1 MLSSESDART
11 LKDRIVGEPL
21 CPPGIKGWRTIGIC
35 LMKIHRVFVS
45 AAAIAFIALPLHAA
59 VTVSYGDP
67 DRFTDAGDR
76 NNDPRKI
83 MLTLERYLKELGDRY
98 LPPQSNLK
106 IEVLDLDRA
115 GRPRMNLPTE
125 IRIVTGKADM
135 PCIELNYTLEAG
147 GQVLQSQRE
156 RVCDP
161 DYLRSLDPK
170 YSEHDPLVYEKR
182 MLEEWFR
189 KRFAKAVPPS

>member
-1 MLSSESDART
+1 MR
-11 LKDRIVGEPL
+11 
-21 CPPGIKGWRTIGIC
+21 
-35 LMKIHRVFVS
+35 IHRGFVS
-45 AAAIAFIALPLHAA
+45 AAAIMFMALPLHAA

-67 DRFTDAGDR
+67 DRFTDAGDS
-76 NNDPRKI
+76 NSDPRKV
-83 MLTLERYLKELGDRY
+83 MLTLERHLKELGDRY

-125 IRIVTGKADM
+125 IRIVNGKVDM
-135 PCIELNYTLEAG
+135 PCIELNYTLE
-147 GQVLQSQRE
+147 VDSKVEQSRRE

-161 DYLRSLDPK
+161 DFLRPMDSSR

-182 MLEEWFR
+182 MLEQWFR
-189 KRFAKAVPPS
+189 KRFARAAPPR

>member
-1 MLSSESDART
+1 M
-11 LKDRIVGEPL
+11 RIGR
-21 CPPGIKGWRTIGIC
+21 I
-35 LMKIHRVFVS
+35 FVS
-45 AAAIAFIALPLHAA
+45 AAAIVSIALPLHAA

-67 DRFTDAGDR
+67 DRFTDAGDS
-76 NNDPRKI
+76 NNDPRQI
-83 MLTLERYLKELGDRY
+83 MLTLERHLKELGDRY

-125 IRIVTGKADM
+125 IRIVNGKVDM
-135 PCIELNYTLEAG
+135 PCIELNYTLEVDKVA
-147 GQVLQSQRE
+147 QSRRE

-161 DYLRSLDPK
+161 DFLRTMDPK

-182 MLEEWFR
+182 MLEQWFR
-189 KRFAKAVPPS
+189 QRFAKATPQR

>member
-1 MLSSESDART
+1 M
-11 LKDRIVGEPL
+11 RI
-21 CPPGIKGWRTIGIC
+21 K
-35 LMKIHRVFVS
+35 RVFIS

-83 MLTLERYLKELGDRY
+83 MLTIERYLRQLGERY

-125 IRIVTGKADM
+125 IRIVSGKADM
-135 PCIELNYTLEAG
+135 PCIELNYTLEADNR
-147 GQVLQSQRE
+147 VLQSRRE

-161 DYLRSLDPK
+161 DYLRSLEPQ
-170 YSEHDPLVYEKR
+170 YSEHDPVVYEKR
-182 MLEEWFR
+182 MLEQWFR
-189 KRFAKAVPPS
+189 ERFVKPAPR

>member
-1 MLSSESDART
+1 MRSGRLFLSA
-11 LKDRIVGEPL
+11 V
-21 CPPGIKGWRTIGIC
+21 
-35 LMKIHRVFVS
+35 
-45 AAAIAFIALPLHAA
+45 AIAFVALPLHAA

-76 NNDPRKI
+76 SNDPRQV
-83 MLTLERYLKELGDRY
+83 MLSLERHLKELGNRY

-125 IRIVTGKADM
+125 IRIINGKTDM
-135 PCIELNYTLEAG
+135 PCIELDYTLEADNK
-147 GQVLQSQRE
+147 VLQSRRE

-161 DYLRSLDPK
+161 DFLRPLEPQ

-182 MLEEWFR
+182 MLDQWFR
-189 KRFAKAVPPS
+189 ERFAKPPPH

>member
-1 MLSSESDART
+1 MR
-11 LKDRIVGEPL
+11 
-21 CPPGIKGWRTIGIC
+21 
-35 LMKIHRVFVS
+35 IHRGFVS
-45 AAAIAFIALPLHAA
+45 AAAIMFMALPLHAA

-67 DRFTDAGDR
+67 DRFTDAGDS
-76 NNDPRKI
+76 NNDPRQV
-83 MLTLERYLKELGDRY
+83 MLTLERHLKELGDRY

-125 IRIVTGKADM
+125 IRIVNGKVDSKVA
-135 PCIELNYTLEAG
+135 
-147 GQVLQSQRE
+147 QSRRE

-161 DYLRSLDPK
+161 DFLRPMDSSK

-182 MLEEWFR
+182 MLEQWFR
-189 KRFAKAVPPS
+189 ERFAKAAPR

>member
-1 MLSSESDART
+1 M
-11 LKDRIVGEPL
+11 RIGR
-21 CPPGIKGWRTIGIC
+21 I
-35 LMKIHRVFVS
+35 FVS
-45 AAAIAFIALPLHAA
+45 AAAIALIALPLHAA

-76 NNDPRKI
+76 NNDPRDI
-83 MLTLERYLKELGDRY
+83 MRTLERHLKELGDRY

-135 PCIELNYTLEAG
+135 PCIELNYTLEVDNKVA
-147 GQVLQSQRE
+147 QSRRE

-161 DYLRSLDPK
+161 DFLRPMDSSR

-182 MLEEWFR
+182 MLEQWFR
-189 KRFAKAVPPS
+189 ERFAKAAPR

>member
-1 MLSSESDART
+1 M
-11 LKDRIVGEPL
+11 
-21 CPPGIKGWRTIGIC
+21 W
-35 LMKIHRVFVS
+35 IHRGFVS
-45 AAAIAFIALPLHAA
+45 AAAIMFMALPLHAA

-67 DRFTDAGDR
+67 DRFTDAGDS
-76 NNDPRKI
+76 NNDPRQI
-83 MLTLERYLKELGDRY
+83 MLTLERHLKELGDRY

-125 IRIVTGKADM
+125 IRIVNGKVDM
-135 PCIELNYTLEAG
+135 PCIELNYTLEVDSKVA
-147 GQVLQSQRE
+147 QSRRE

-161 DYLRSLDPK
+161 DFLRPMDSSK

-182 MLEEWFR
+182 MLEQWFR
-189 KRFAKAVPPS
+189 KRFAPSTSQR